1 MPSGRH
7 HINDAHQPVVTT
19 LGMLRVFC
27 SALSPLLPDLGVEL
41 LLEPSP
47 LFEDPPEEAPEEDDF
62 EEEDE
67 EPLPPPLVLDPEP
80 PPFLVP
86 ALEEEELSVGV
97 VTAGAA
103 PVLVPGAAAPGV
115 ATEITCAG
123 TVAAFPPLARTINT
137 PTPIANSSTPTPATA
152 VAPEERP
159 PTAAPPPPLD
169 GAGPETVAGVKRLR
183 NWLRAC
189 TWRPPH
195 SRQ

>member
-7 HINDAHQPVVTT
+7 HVKGAHQPVVTT

-27 SALSPLLPDLGVEL
+27 SALSPLLLDLGVEL
-41 LLEPSP
+41 LLEPP
-47 LFEDPPEEAPEEDDF
+47 LLEDPPEEELPEEDF

-86 ALEEEELSVGV
+86 VVLEEEEASVGV
-97 VTAGAA
+97 VRAGAA
-103 PVLVPGAAAPGV
+103 PVPVPGVAAPGV

-123 TVAAFPPLARTINT
+123 TVDAFPPPARPINT
-137 PTPIANSSTPTPATA
+137 PTPIASSSTPTPATA
-152 VAPEERP
+152 VAPEERL
-159 PTAAPPPPLD
+159 PTAAPPLPLD
-169 GAGPETVAGVKRLR
+169 GAGPDTVAGVKRLR